1 MPLTSP
7 ARPSR
12 WVTPLAWLHHPA
24 RPHRLVRLLAWPR
37 RVATPLAWAQHLARP
52 HRLAGLQGVSV
63 LVAQAV
69 APPNPG
75 PQAPPGLTRP
85 VTTIIA
91 WGKWGVLVCG
101 VAGLLICAGKM
112 AIGHRNRATFA
123 ADGATGVPWV
133 LGGLSLAAV
142 AASVVGVFLR

>member
-1 MPLTSP
+1 MPQV
-7 ARPSR
+7 A
-12 WVTPLAWLHHPA
+12 
-24 RPHRLVRLLAWPR
+24 AWPGQI
-37 RVATPLAWAQHLARP
+37 L
-52 HRLAGLQGVSV
+52 RLIGTAMGAGPAG
-63 LVAQAV
+63 A
-69 APPNPG
+69 APPNPA
-75 PQAPPGLTRP
+75 PQAPPGLTGP

-101 VAGLLICAGKM
+101 VAGLLMCAGKM

-142 AASVVGVFLR
+142 AAAIVGVFLR

>member
-1 MPLTSP
+1 MQ
-7 ARPSR
+7 
-12 WVTPLAWLHHPA
+12 LAMHVLAFHEA
-24 RPHRLVRLLAWPR
+24 ARLLAG
-37 RVATPLAWAQHLARP
+37 A
-52 HRLAGLQGVSV
+52 AGTGSG
-63 LVAQAV
+63 A
-69 APPNPG
+69 APPNPA
-75 PQAPPGLTRP
+75 PQAPPGLTGP

-142 AASVVGVFLR
+142 AASIVGVFLR

>member
-1 MPLTSP
+1 MFLTLRML
-7 ARPSR
+7 ARHGR
-12 WVTPLAWLHHPA
+12 TAG
-24 RPHRLVRLLAWPR
+24 LLAW
-37 RVATPLAWAQHLARP
+37 VT
-52 HRLAGLQGVSV
+52 AG
-63 LVAQAV
+63 
-69 APPNPG
+69 PPNPA
-75 PQAPPGLTRP
+75 PQAPPGLTQP

-101 VAGLLICAGKM
+101 VAGLLMCAGKM

>member
-1 MPLTSP
+1 MSLLLHI
-7 ARPSR
+7 
-12 WVTPLAWLHHPA
+12 LALHETVA
-24 RPHRLVRLLAWPR
+24 GYL
-37 RVATPLAWAQHLARP
+37 ATPPGAQRALS
-52 HRLAGLQGVSV
+52 GVPDP
-63 LVAQAV
+63 A
-69 APPNPG
+69 
-75 PQAPPGLTRP
+75 PQAPPGLTAP

-142 AASVVGVFLR
+142 AAAIVSVFLS

>member
-1 MPLTSP
+1 MGLAQLGLASHGAAAVASLTR
-7 ARPSR
+7 A
-12 WVTPLAWLHHPA
+12 AWLA
-24 RPHRLVRLLAWPR
+24 A
-37 RVATPLAWAQHLARP
+37 
-52 HRLAGLQGVSV
+52 VS
-63 LVAQAV
+63 
-69 APPNPG
+69 PPNPA
-75 PQAPPGLTRP
+75 PQAPPGLTAP

-142 AASVVGVFLR
+142 AATIVGAFLR

>member
-1 MPLTSP
+1 MSLLLHILALRET
-7 ARPSR
+7 AAGYLAIRPG
-12 WVTPLAWLHHPA
+12 
-24 RPHRLVRLLAWPR
+24 AWP
-37 RVATPLAWAQHLARP
+37 A
-52 HRLAGLQGVSV
+52 SV
-63 LVAQAV
+63 GA
-69 APPNPG
+69 PNPA
-75 PQAPPGLTRP
+75 PQAPPGLTAP

-112 AIGHRNRATFA
+112 ALGHRNRASFA

-142 AASVVGVFLR
+142 AAAIVTVFLS

>member
-1 MPLTSP
+1 MRITL
-7 ARPSR
+7 RM
-12 WVTPLAWLHHPA
+12 L
-24 RPHRLVRLLAWPR
+24 
-37 RVATPLAWAQHLARP
+37 AQHD
-52 HRLAGLQGVSV
+52 LAGGLAGVARRHQLS
-63 LVAQAV
+63 LAS
-69 APPNPG
+69 PPNPA
-75 PQAPPGLTRP
+75 PKAPPGLIGP
-85 VTTIIA
+85 VTTMIA

-142 AASVVGVFLR
+142 ASAIVGVFLR

>member
-1 MPLTSP
+1 MSLTL
-7 ARPSR
+7 R
-12 WVTPLAWLHHPA
+12 TLAWQDHVA
-24 RPHRLVRLLAWPR
+24 GLLA
-37 RVATPLAWAQHLARP
+37 HLA
-52 HRLAGLQGVSV
+52 A
-63 LVAQAV
+63 
-69 APPNPG
+69 APPNPA
-75 PQAPPGLTRP
+75 PQAPPGLAQP

-101 VAGLLICAGKM
+101 MAGLLICAGKM

-142 AASVVGVFLR
+142 AASIVGVFLR